1 MLSERQGGQVVA
13 DIVAAKSRLILQAA
27 YGITRNELVAQIDSL
42 VGEKNELDDELAKL
56 TDKGREKAVK
66 MFFKDE
72 VISFAS
78 KLDIHRAE
86 IGARMTIGARPP
98 GASGSY
104 APRSVLAT
112 HLALIATHRQFGV
125 GSSFARLFAF

>member
-1 MLSERQGGQVVA
+1 MVA

-66 MFFKDE
+66 T
-72 VISFAS
+72 VWTLGRSLWAVHCGTWIFAS
-78 KLDIHRAE
+78 LTWAGVSDTPMWLPGMRDTAS
-86 IGARMTIGARPP
+86 ARRWRPP
-98 GASGSY
+98 G
-104 APRSVLAT
+104 RWT
-112 HLALIATHRQFGV
+112 E
-125 GSSFARLFAF
+125 